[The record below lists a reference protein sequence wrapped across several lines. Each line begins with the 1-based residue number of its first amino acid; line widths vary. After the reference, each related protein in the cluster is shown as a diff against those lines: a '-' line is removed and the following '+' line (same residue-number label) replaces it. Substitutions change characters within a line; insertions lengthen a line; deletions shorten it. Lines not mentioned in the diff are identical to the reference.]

1 MFSRLIVFSPHQE
14 PNDQL
19 LAWLFRKN
27 LALPA
32 RTTGLASL
40 LSDALTELTGKVG
53 QDGLLIK
60 QPFATGSCQF

>member
-14 PNDQL
+14 PNDKL
-19 LAWLFRKN
+19 LARLFREN
-27 LALPA
+27 LTSPA
-32 RTTGLASL
+32 RTTGSASL
-40 LSDALTELTGKVG
+40 FFDALTELTGKVG